1 VRMPRPPR
9 DSEMRGTKE
18 VEASESTARVLADVK
33 QMLGAEEWREEA
45 ATGVT
50 LSKTR
55 VMYKVYLYAEG
66 VIMIHNRMM
75 SPPPEHDHWFCDDLE
90 CY

>member
-1 VRMPRPPR
+1 MPRPPR
-9 DSEMRGTKE
+9 NSEMRGTKE

-33 QMLGAEEWREEA
+33 EMLGPEEWSDEA
-45 ATGVT
+45 VGVT

-66 VIMIHNRMM
+66 CD
-75 SPPPEHDHWFCDDLE
+75 HDA
-90 CY
+90 